1 MTDGIFKHVS
11 SPCLGAI
18 LLDVCPVEQA
28 GVLESTLPAQQV
40 WAGKISP
47 RAKTTLLQKIREI
60 AKVKHI
66 PVERIWLYFWRLS
79 LNFETV
85 LRNRIRR
92 VRIIRPDPDP

>member
-40 WAGKISP
+40 WP
-47 RAKTTLLQKIREI
+47 TE
-60 AKVKHI
+60 
-66 PVERIWLYFWRLS
+66 
-79 LNFETV
+79 NFTQSKDDIVAE
-85 LRNRIRR
+85 NSGNCQS
-92 VRIIRPDPDP
+92 

>member
-40 WAGKISP
+40 
-47 RAKTTLLQKIREI
+47 
-60 AKVKHI
+60 
-66 PVERIWLYFWRLS
+66 
-79 LNFETV
+79 
-85 LRNRIRR
+85 
-92 VRIIRPDPDP
+92 